1 MYRSGLLILS
11 PHVHSQKLFSL
22 LKFVSNVVN
31 EKLFLA
37 IPRSPSD
44 FMFWKKTATLC
55 YTTACKVGF
64 MSNMTSFN
72 LQVCPSL
79 NVCLLLPTTK
89 YTKPSVKF
97 DIVISQE
104 SEFSPVW
111 ILNEA
116 HNINP
121 LYGDRVMY
129 ATIGKT
135 F

>member
-22 LKFVSNVVN
+22 LKYVSNVVN

-44 FMFWKKTATLC
+44 FMFWKRTATLC
-55 YTTACKVGF
+55 YTTACKV
-64 MSNMTSFN
+64 
-72 LQVCPSL
+72 CPSL
-79 NVCLLLPTTK
+79 NVCLILPTTK

-97 DIVISQE
+97 DIVISPE
-104 SEFSPVW
+104 SEFSPAW